1 MKKTSD
7 SAGIVGQK
15 RTESPISARFRQNA
29 GFSMTDIMI
38 GLMVAT
44 VLAGIALVNLNGI
57 IPGMRTNEA
66 MYQAMAQLRRGRES
80 AVAQRRGIEL
90 RFPTTNQMQ
99 LARVEEPLHDTTIL
113 STVTLNNDCEFL
125 ALGGIPDTPDLFGT
139 VAASIAFGGTGR
151 IRFLSDGTLVDNT
164 GTPVNGT
171 VFLGLP
177 NHPEV
182 TRAVTILGAT
192 GRIRGYRWTGEKWIQ

>member
-1 MKKTSD
+1 MKKRSD
-7 SAGIVGQK
+7 SAGILGQK
-15 RTESPISARFRQNA
+15 RTESPTSARFRQNA

-44 VLAGIALVNLNGI
+44 ILAGFALVNLNGI

-80 AVAQRRGIEL
+80 AIAQRRGIEL
-90 RFPTTNQMQ
+90 RFPATNQMQ
-99 LARVEEPLHDTTIL
+99 LARVEEPVHNTTIL
-113 STVTLNNDCEFL
+113 STVTLNHDCEFL
-125 ALGGIPDTPDLFGT
+125 TLGGIPDTPDLFGAT
-139 VAASIAFGGTGR
+139 AASIAFGGTGR
-151 IRFLSDGTLVDNT
+151 IRFLSDGTLVDDAGN
-164 GTPVNGT
+164 PVNGT
-171 VFLGLP
+171 VFLGMP

-182 TRAVTILGAT
+182 TRAVTVLGAT